1 MYDELHIQRKEIRE
15 KLSELCVK
23 VLSAYRANCASST
36 SPGQLILPEAYKLL
50 PVYVA
55 ALLRSKALRGGK
67 FFDSTMPCIYEN
79 TDHFSRNQWV
89 MTLPRMLEYLT

>member
-1 MYDELHIQRKEIRE
+1 MQLLVLFDQINDVWILCSAAMYDELHIARKEIRE

-36 SPGQLILPEAYKLL
+36 SPGQLILPEAFKLL
-50 PVYVA
+50 PVYTA

-67 FFDSTMPCIYEN
+67 RESCVK
-79 TDHFSRNQWV
+79 R
-89 MTLPRMLEYLT
+89 

>member
-1 MYDELHIQRKEIRE
+1 MSDALHLQRKEIRE

-23 VLSAYRANCASST
+23 ILSAYRANCASST

-55 ALLRSKALRGGK
+55 ALLRSKALRGGTY
-67 FFDSTMPCIYEN
+67 FEHGCCRICTN
-79 TDHFSRNQWV
+79 TDEILVNQWV
-89 MTLPRMLEYLT
+89 ATLLRILEW